1 MIRHVLIIAIVVLGL
16 AACAT
21 NESIGKAADA
31 SKQAEIRTQ
40 LAINYMQRNQ
50 LEVAREEL
58 EHALEIDP
66 ENSAANHAMA
76 ALQERL
82 GNNKEAESRFVQ
94 AVRSD
99 TENSQAAH
107 DFGTFLCR
115 RGRIEEALE
124 QYKNALSNPLYRQ
137 PDISNLRAGEC
148 LITHG
153 RTQAAESYF
162 RTALRINPGLSLA
175 LYHMADINFRR
186 KNYLSARGYIERYFS
201 IASKTPE
208 SLLLAYKIE
217 HKLNAPKV
225 AEEYASLLRGQFAR
239 SKQAQELEKLSRT
252 RK

>member
-1 MIRHVLIIAIVVLGL
+1 MMRQVLIMGIVVLGL

-21 NESIGKAADA
+21 NEPIGKTADA
-31 SKQAEIRTQ
+31 SKRADVRTE

-58 EHALEIDP
+58 EHALEIAPDHS
-66 ENSAANHAMA
+66 EANHAMA

-82 GNNKEAESRFVQ
+82 GNNKEAERLFRQ
-94 AVRSD
+94 AVYSD
-99 TENSQAAH
+99 AENSQAAH

-115 RGRIEEALE
+115 RGRVEEALE
-124 QYKNALSNPLYRQ
+124 QYETALSNPLYRQ
-137 PDISNLRAGEC
+137 PDITNLRAGEC

-153 RTQAAESYF
+153 NTQAAESYF
-162 RTALRINPGLSLA
+162 RKALRINSGLSLA
-175 LYHMADINFRR
+175 MYHMADINFRR

-201 IASKTPE
+201 IATKTPE

-217 HKLNAPKV
+217 HRLNAPKV
-225 AEEYASLLRGQFAR
+225 AGEYASLLRGKFAR
-239 SKQAQELEKLSRT
+239 SKEARELEELTRT

>member
-1 MIRHVLIIAIVVLGL
+1 MIRQALITGIVVLGVT
-16 AACAT
+16 ACAST
-21 NESIGKAADA
+21 EPIGKTADV
-31 SKQAEIRTQ
+31 SKRADLRTQ

-58 EHALEIDP
+58 EHALEIAPDH
-66 ENSAANHAMA
+66 SGANHAMA

-82 GNNKEAESRFVQ
+82 GNNEEAERHYRQ

-99 TENSQAAH
+99 AENSQAAH

-115 RGRIEEALE
+115 RGRVQEALE
-124 QYKNALSNPLYRQ
+124 QYENALSNPLYRQ

-148 LITHG
+148 LLSHG
-153 RTQAAESYF
+153 TTQAAESYF
-162 RTALRINPGLSLA
+162 RKALHINPGLSLA
-175 LYHMADINFRR
+175 LYYMADINFRR
-186 KNYLSARGYIERYFS
+186 KNYLSARGYIERHFS

-217 HKLNAPKV
+217 HELKAPKV
-225 AEEYASLLRGQFAR
+225 AEEYASLLRGNFAR
-239 SKQAQELEKLSRT
+239 SKEAKELEKLTRT